1 MIGGIGLYDRTAAV
15 SYAHKW
21 AYNRNP
27 AYYDFD
33 GMGGDCTNFVSQVL
47 FAGGAKPNYTF
58 DGWYFNSLSD
68 RSPAWSGVNELY
80 AFLVS
85 KHTQGPKAESVT
97 ASDVMLGDII
107 QLGTANGSFYHS
119 LIVVDAHNLLVAAH
133 TIDSDYRPLASYN
146 YEQIRFLHVI

>member
-1 MIGGIGLYDRTAAV
+1 MIDLYDRTAAV

-21 AYNRNP
+21 AYNRNA

-47 FAGGAKPNYTF
+47 FAGGAQPNYAF
-58 DGWYFNSLSD
+58 NGWYFNSLGD

-85 KHTQGPKAESVT
+85 RHTHGPKAAVVT
-97 ASDVMLGDII
+97 ASDIMLGDII
-107 QLGTANGSFYHS
+107 QFGMANGSFYHS
-119 LIVVDAHNLLVAAH
+119 VIVVDTHNLLVAAH

-146 YEQIRFLHVI
+146 YELIRFLHVI